1 MRYRPDV
8 DGLRAVAVVPV
19 VLYHLGIR
27 AVPGGFVGVDIFFV
41 ISGYLITRLI
51 SEEIDSGRYSITGFY
66 VRRARRI
73 FPALFFM
80 CACCMVFALVEYL
93 PDEIESFRN
102 SLVATT
108 LFGSNIY
115 FYLTQGY
122 FAPKAS
128 TIPLLHTWSLAVE
141 EQFYVV
147 FPLLLLFLR
156 RKVASFENLILWAL
170 VLTSLAT
177 SAWLVEQDANA
188 AFYLPLSRAWELL
201 IGSLVALD
209 RLPAVRG
216 RALAE
221 TLGAVGLGLILY
233 SIFGFNHR
241 TPFPGLAALAPCVGA
256 ALVIHAGKEAKPV
269 SSRLLALEPVR
280 FVGLISYSLYLW
292 HWPIDVAMRVFVTPL
307 TLVNKLEALVGS
319 FGAAV
324 ASWKWVEQP
333 FRRGPFRLRN
343 TGSLVTAGA
352 AMAALLLIAVVLPPA
367 SIRRWNLTPEEQAV
381 LAVETHDFGQV
392 MRAGKCFLTGK
403 REANHFDEEACLH
416 LSTTRANYL
425 ILGDS
430 HAADL
435 WPGLSR
441 MVPDVNLMQAT
452 ASGCKPLLHTTG
464 ADFCTD
470 LMEFMF
476 TQFLPKHH
484 VQGILLSGR
493 WLADDADRARET
505 VEALGR
511 YADRVV
517 LLGPAIEYQHPLPR
531 TVVVSMDS
539 HDPSW
544 IERDR
549 AVEVRLADRVFARRM
564 ANSPA
569 RYFSLYDA
577 ICPETG
583 CLVFDSAGMPVE
595 FDTDH
600 FTLNGSIEVAR
611 RLRAAGIF
619 GGVPKA
625 AELTYSDPTEPPTA
639 EKIE

>member
-51 SEEIDSGRYSITGFY
+51 SEEIDSGHYSITGFY

-156 RKVASFENLILWAL
+156 RKLASFENVILWVL

-256 ALVIHAGKEAKPV
+256 ALVIHAGKEAKPL
-269 SSRLLALEPVR
+269 SSRILAMEPVR

-352 AMAALLLIAVVLPPA
+352 AMAALLLIAVVLYPA

-381 LAVETHDFGQV
+381 LAMETHDFGQA

-403 REANHFDEEACLH
+403 REANHFDEGACLH
-416 LSTTRANYL
+416 VSTTRANYL

-493 WLADDADRARET
+493 WLADDADRARAT

-549 AVEVRLADRVFARRM
+549 AVEVRLADRLFARRM

-577 ICPETG
+577 ICPESG
-583 CLVFDSAGMPVE
+583 CLVFDSSGMPVE

-600 FTLNGSIEVAR
+600 FTVNGSIEVAR

-619 GGVPKA
+619 GEPKA

-639 EKIE
+639 DKIE